1 MSHKLFK
8 VNGNLY
14 YTKDSRVEKNSFLKM
29 QADTA
34 ELPTFESV
42 KDKLPIPIWEGH
54 DDAMRCYN
62 TAWEI
67 AWRNLRRPF
76 ADAGFVSSFIDT
88 AFNGCL
94 FMWDSSFIVMFGKYA
109 SRYFDF
115 QKTLDNFYSHQH
127 FDGFICREICESE
140 DGEMWSRDDPSSTG
154 PNVLPWAEWEYYKS
168 TGDTDRLARVFDP
181 LCAYH
186 NWLRLNRSWPDGT
199 YWYNGLSCG
208 MDNTPRPD
216 PKYDPFLSH
225 GFMSW
230 IDACSHQYLSG
241 VILQK
246 MAKVLGREA
255 DAAEYREETE
265 FLYRQINEK
274 MWDEDTAF
282 YYDLRRDGSKSGVKS
297 VASYWALLAGLVAPE
312 RAERFVAHLDN
323 EAEFKRHNR
332 IPSLSAD
339 HDGYKADGGYWQGGV
354 WAPTNYMTMCGLH
367 KYGYNRLAHEIAR
380 DYLRTVVNVYN
391 ESGTLYENYAPESD
405 SKGNPAKPDFVGWT
419 GLAPISIMFEYV
431 FGIHP
436 NAQQKKLT
444 WHINLTEK
452 HGIRQYPLGD
462 ATVDLICYARDSE
475 SAAPIIALRSDKPIT
490 LEVEWNGNRT
500 VYKNVTEIGEF

>member
-1 MSHKLFK
+1 
-8 VNGNLY
+8 
-14 YTKDSRVEKNSFLKM
+14 
-29 QADTA
+29 
-34 ELPTFESV
+34 
-42 KDKLPIPIWEGH
+42 
-54 DDAMRCYN
+54 
-62 TAWEI
+62 
-67 AWRNLRRPF
+67 
-76 ADAGFVSSFIDT
+76 
-88 AFNGCL
+88 
-94 FMWDSSFIVMFGKYA
+94 
-109 SRYFDF
+109 
-115 QKTLDNFYSHQH
+115 
-127 FDGFICREICESE
+127 
-140 DGEMWSRDDPSSTG
+140 
-154 PNVLPWAEWEYYKS
+154 
-168 TGDTDRLARVFDP
+168 
-181 LCAYH
+181 
-186 NWLRLNRSWPDGT
+186 
-199 YWYNGLSCG
+199 
-208 MDNTPRPD
+208 
-216 PKYDPFLSH
+216 
-225 GFMSW
+225 
-230 IDACSHQYLSG
+230 
-241 VILQK
+241 

-274 MWDEDTAF
+274 MWDEETAF

-297 VASYWALLAGLVAPE
+297 VASYWTLLAGLVASE
-312 RAERFVAHLDN
+312 RAERFIAHLDN

-367 KYGYNRLAHEIAR
+367 KYGYNRLAHEIAC

-405 SKGNPAKPDFVGWT
+405 SIGNPAKPDFVGWT

-462 ATVDLICYARDSE
+462 ATVDLICHERASYD
-475 SAAPIIALRSDKPIT
+475 AAPSIALRSDKPIT
-490 LEVEWNGNRT
+490 LEIEWNGNRK
-500 VYKNVTEIGEF
+500 VYKNVTEIGQLD